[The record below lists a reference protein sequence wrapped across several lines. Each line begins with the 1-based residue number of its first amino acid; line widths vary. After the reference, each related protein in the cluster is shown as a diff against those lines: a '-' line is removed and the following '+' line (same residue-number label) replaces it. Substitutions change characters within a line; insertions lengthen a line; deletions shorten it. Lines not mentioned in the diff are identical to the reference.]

1 VKIFLFLVLSL
12 IILNTNSFATNFTI
26 STANTKYNNIKAK
39 NILNNYL
46 NKINFDLKSKREIN
60 FFLSTKEEIKTKVPF
75 IFNKI
80 NKFKNDGFIIELV
93 DNTIYIVG
101 VNKRSLIY
109 GIYSFLERS
118 LNCKFLSSTF
128 EIIPE
133 KTNLIEKNINFTSEA
148 RFNYREIFIKELED
162 INFASKLGLN
172 GEFGHKTKNIKSSF
186 IKTYNNFTPFELIPL
201 RYKDLYPEYFCNG
214 QLDFTS
220 NKVKEY
226 ASLNFN
232 KKVKNIKLKDEDI
245 LYIAHEDILSY
256 CNNRNSKNL
265 INKYAS
271 TSAPFL
277 DYSNYI
283 AKNIYKK
290 NKNTKVFM
298 EAYQWSRKAPSSFPP
313 LSKNLNIFFSDIE
326 ANFAKSLAEP
336 ENRHIYKDLQS
347 WQKYERDIYIWHYI
361 TNFNGYLQPFPN
373 IISSAKDIKLY
384 SKLTQVNG
392 VFLQGAYETTNANQ
406 SNLRAWVLSKLMWNP
421 KLDEKRLIKE
431 FTYYYYSD
439 AYEEVLKYF
448 KLLNDSVKN
457 TKSKLEVKT
466 LINSEYL
473 NEEFIKEAK
482 KILDKALKKVAKNS
496 IYFKHLRDLYSG
508 IDYVQLLRGTIS
520 DNDKIR
526 FKTFLEKNNVKY
538 YAEGSK
544 VESLKPYFNIKRE
557 KPKKPKLLENTNKV
571 WIDFQEYQLKL
582 CCSQIVYDKKAS
594 SKSAVRIEGNKSD
607 WGIQL
612 DLKNIPKGK
621 WDIYVNIRIKKT
633 KNLSK
638 LKYIKPAIYYGVHK
652 REIKNLTLINTLK
665 NEDYKEIKIAQLN
678 IKENDEGMVWIR
690 PPESKDIE
698 YVYVDRLFVVKNN

>member
-1 VKIFLFLVLSL
+1 LKIFLFLVLS
-12 IILNTNSFATNFTI
+12 IIIFTTNSFATNFTI

-39 NILNNYL
+39 NILDNYL
-46 NKINFDLKSKREIN
+46 NKINFDLKGKKEIN

-80 NKFKNDGFIIELV
+80 KEFKNDGFIIELI

-101 VNKRSLIY
+101 INNRSLIY
-109 GIYSFLERS
+109 GIYSFLENS

-133 KTNLIEKNINFTSEA
+133 KTNLIEKNINFISEA

-162 INFASKLGLN
+162 TNFALKLGLN

-201 RYKDLYPEYFCNG
+201 KYENLYPEYFCNG

-220 NKVKEY
+220 KKVKEY

-232 KKVKNIKLKDEDI
+232 KKVKRINLKDEDI
-245 LYIAHEDILSY
+245 LYLAHEDILSY

-265 INKYAS
+265 INKYGS

-283 AKNIYKK
+283 AKNIYKT

-298 EAYQWSRKAPSSFPP
+298 EAYQWSRKAPKKFPP

-326 ANFAKSLAEP
+326 ANFAKSLAQS
-336 ENRHIYKDLQS
+336 ENKSIYKDLIS

-373 IISSAKDIKLY
+373 IITSAKDIKLY
-384 SKLTQVNG
+384 SKLAHVNG
-392 VFLQGAYETTNANQ
+392 IFLQGAYETTNANQ

-421 KLDEKRLIKE
+421 KLDEKKLIKE
-431 FTYYYYSD
+431 FSYYYYAD
-439 AYEEVLKYF
+439 AYDEVLEYF
-448 KLLNDSVKN
+448 KLLDKSVEK

-473 NEEFIKEAK
+473 NEEFIQEAK
-482 KILDKALKKVAKNS
+482 KILDKALKKVDKNS
-496 IYFKHLRDLYSG
+496 IYFKHLNDLYSG

-520 DNDKIR
+520 HSDKLR
-526 FKTFLEKNNVKY
+526 FKTFLENNNVKY

-544 VESLKPYFNIKRE
+544 VSSLEPYFNIKRE
-557 KPKKPKLLENTNKV
+557 EAKKPKLLGNMNRV

-582 CCSQIVYDKKAS
+582 CCSQIVSDKKAS
-594 SKSAVRIEGNKSD
+594 SKSAVRMKGNQSD

-612 DLKNIPKGK
+612 DLKSIPKGN
-621 WDIYVNIRIKKT
+621 WSIYTSVRIEKN
-633 KNLSK
+633 KNLST
-638 LKYIKPAIYYGVHK
+638 LKYVKPALYYGVHK
-652 REIKNLTLINTLK
+652 RGIKDLSFINTLK
-665 NEDYKEIKIAQLN
+665 DENYKEVKIADLH
-678 IKENDEGMVWIR
+678 IKENDDGVVWIR
-690 PPESKDIE
+690 PPESNDIK
-698 YVYVDRLFVVKNN
+698 YIYVDRLFAIKNK